1 MEMGKITV
9 ENEIKTFGK
18 MDHPN
23 IGWIHLN
30 IKTMPKILRYV
41 ITSKLLLSNV
51 RFSAS
56 FGRLEES
63 THPFKLKCNF
73 ETLCSSINML

>member
-1 MEMGKITV
+1 MCTV
-9 ENEIKTFGK
+9 LSVRKKGVIQGHDRFVPK
-18 MDHPN
+18 
-23 IGWIHLN
+23 GWILLN
-30 IKTMPKILRYV
+30 VETVPKILPYL